1 MSISRCDSFCL
12 DCNKLST
19 GDHAPSTLIYASLGI
34 SAAVGRSYGRAKK
47 REIKMGNTS
56 GTLWSGERKGGGR
69 RLTNARAVIFM
80 IACCLFALFFFFFA
94 FFALPTLFLMKAT
107 QDSSTKKEKT
117 KLAN

>member
-1 MSISRCDSFCL
+1 MSISGCDSFCL

-56 GTLWSGERKGGGR
+56 GTLWAGGGR

-80 IACCLFALFFFFFA
+80 IACCLFALFFFFCLLRFA
-94 FFALPTLFLMKAT
+94 NSLSNESNTRFFYKERE
-107 QDSSTKKEKT
+107 KKT
-117 KLAN
+117 C